1 MCPAV
6 GRGDI
11 RQAFAGAGGRGD
23 GLRSGRAAAR
33 ARIAPH
39 TVTRAA
45 RLLDDRSA
53 VPHVLAAE
61 RAQGLRHGGTAA
73 YARVDVLA
81 EVRARQRDVL
91 RDPVIMRVVRAQRC
105 TVPQVEIH
113 VCLDAGDAAAVAV
126 LPCAVAAAVAGLG
139 GPDGEPAVPP
149 VIGRVVQCG
158 RPPVAV
164 GVHADR
170 IARGLQRLAEDGRVA
185 QDLGLRAVVADA
197 AVLQVEVHRQLRV
210 LAVEQAQSVRSLTA
224 RLLVGL
230 CERVQIYTVR
240 DAEPLACGGV
250 DGPLRVVLRGQVT
263 AAAAANDGKVN
274 ILRRG
279 VPVNHTLI
287 LADIDTGACDPF
299 AGGEH
304 IRRCSVLRR
313 ELRGGGAAG
322 QQRAQ
327 KQNGKQSFSH
337 GIPPI

>member
-1 MCPAV
+1 M
-6 GRGDI
+6 
-11 RQAFAGAGGRGD
+11 
-23 GLRSGRAAAR
+23 
-33 ARIAPH
+33 
-39 TVTRAA
+39 
-45 RLLDDRSA
+45 
-53 VPHVLAAE
+53 
-61 RAQGLRHGGTAA
+61 
-73 YARVDVLA
+73 
-81 EVRARQRDVL
+81 
-91 RDPVIMRVVRAQRC
+91 
-105 TVPQVEIH
+105 
-113 VCLDAGDAAAVAV
+113 
-126 LPCAVAAAVAGLG
+126 
-139 GPDGEPAVPP
+139 
-149 VIGRVVQCG
+149 
-158 RPPVAV
+158 
-164 GVHADR
+164 
-170 IARGLQRLAEDGRVA
+170 A

-263 AAAAANDGKVN
+263 AAATANDGKVN

-279 VPVNHTLI
+279 VPVDHTLI
-287 LADIDTGACDPF
+287 LTDIDTGACDPF

>member
-1 MCPAV
+1 
-6 GRGDI
+6 
-11 RQAFAGAGGRGD
+11 
-23 GLRSGRAAAR
+23 
-33 ARIAPH
+33 
-39 TVTRAA
+39 
-45 RLLDDRSA
+45 
-53 VPHVLAAE
+53 
-61 RAQGLRHGGTAA
+61 
-73 YARVDVLA
+73 
-81 EVRARQRDVL
+81 
-91 RDPVIMRVVRAQRC
+91 MRVVRAQRRAI
-105 TVPQVEIH
+105 PQVEVHIR
-113 VCLDAGDAAAVAV
+113 LDAGDAAAVAV
-126 LPCAVAAAVAGLG
+126 LPRAVAATVAGLG

-149 VIGRVVQCG
+149 VIGWVVQCG

-210 LAVEQAQSVRSLTA
+210 LAVEQAQGVRSLTA

-263 AAAAANDGKVN
+263 AAATADDGKVN

-279 VPVNHTLI
+279 VPVDHTLI